1 MPDLTFA
8 DPILFC
14 NGNDLG
20 AENDVEAPEM
30 KRAPLHREHLV
41 SDSPNEDQ
49 IFPYNGN
56 DSEPEDDVDA
66 PDVEG
71 VPHHPLRAPG
81 RLKVIKTGKPGRPRK
96 VYQCQ
101 GEQNDNPRNVSE
113 VLEREDHE
121 L

>member
-8 DPILFC
+8 DPILLC
-14 NGNDLG
+14 NENDLG
-20 AENDVEAPEM
+20 AENDVEAPEIE
-30 KRAPLHREHLV
+30 RAPLYREHLV
-41 SDSPNEDQ
+41 YDSPIEDQ
-49 IFPYNGN
+49 IFPYNRN

-71 VPHHPLRAPG
+71 VPRHPLRAPG
-81 RLKVIKTGKPGRPRK
+81 RPRVIKTGEPGRPRK
-96 VYQCQ
+96 VYHCQ
-101 GEQNDNPRNVSE
+101 GEQNNDPQNVSE